1 MALFRPQLER
11 FLSTKL
17 HCSHS
22 STRTPTKNFFFATR
36 SRSQCSAIAIDAPS
50 SLTDVAGIRWGST
63 SLQGP
68 REEMEDDII
77 IRSDGLEGFS
87 FAAVFDGHAGF
98 SSVKFLRDELYKEC
112 VAALQGGL
120 LLNGND
126 FNAIRK
132 ALEEAF
138 ESVDAKL
145 LDWLEKDGEQD
156 QSGSTA
162 TAMFIGN
169 EKLVIS
175 HIGDTSVVLSRSGKM
190 EVLTDAHRPYGSNKI
205 SLQEIRRVREAG
217 GWIVNGRICGDIAV
231 SRAFGDMRFK
241 TKKNEMLENGVKEGR
256 WSEKFS
262 SRVQFNGDLVIA
274 SPEVY
279 QVALE
284 SDAEFVILAS
294 DGLWDY
300 MNSSDAAVFDRQ
312 TQDNVSI
319 IIADL
324 GRTDWQNL
332 PLQKQNVVYELGQ
345 AFATIGIV
353 AILVKRVGEELK
365 PRENPCQN
373 KPKSSFAQTLPS
385 SDQDFYSDLSF
396 ASRREPWVGFCKVGD
411 GDGSIFATRKFRESR
426 QKSLISLK
434 SKAPSPNTT
443 KRKAP
448 ILTILHIVSEAIF

>member
-17 HCSHS
+17 HCGHS

-36 SRSQCSAIAIDAPS
+36 PRSQCSAIAIDAPS

-120 LLNGND
+120 LLNGKD

-217 GWIVNGRICGDIAV
+217 GWVCFLAISVASSSSLLLTALTFFLAILMIEIVLNLIVNGRICGDIAV

-279 QVALE
+279 QIALG

-300 MNSSDAAVFDRQ
+300 MNSSDAAVFVRNQLRKHGDVQLACEELARTAIDRR

-353 AILVKRVGEELK
+353 AVGIWM
-365 PRENPCQN
+365 
-373 KPKSSFAQTLPS
+373 SSLFS
-385 SDQDFYSDLSF
+385 S
-396 ASRREPWVGFCKVGD
+396 
-411 GDGSIFATRKFRESR
+411 
-426 QKSLISLK
+426 
-434 SKAPSPNTT
+434 
-443 KRKAP
+443 
-448 ILTILHIVSEAIF
+448 

>member
-1 MALFRPQLER
+1 MNTFFNPNTLI
-11 FLSTKL
+11 STVQVL
-17 HCSHS
+17 
-22 STRTPTKNFFFATR
+22 
-36 SRSQCSAIAIDAPS
+36 
-50 SLTDVAGIRWGST
+50 
-63 SLQGP
+63 
-68 REEMEDDII
+68 
-77 IRSDGLEGFS
+77 DGLEGFS

-112 VAALQGGL
+112 
-120 LLNGND
+120 
-126 FNAIRK
+126 RP
-132 ALEEAF
+132 F

-300 MNSSDAAVFDRQ
+300 MNSSDAAVFVRNQLRKHGDVQLACEELARTAIDRQ

-353 AILVKRVGEELK
+353 AVGIWM
-365 PRENPCQN
+365 
-373 KPKSSFAQTLPS
+373 SSLFS
-385 SDQDFYSDLSF
+385 S
-396 ASRREPWVGFCKVGD
+396 
-411 GDGSIFATRKFRESR
+411 
-426 QKSLISLK
+426 
-434 SKAPSPNTT
+434 
-443 KRKAP
+443 
-448 ILTILHIVSEAIF
+448 